1 MLVLDSTLTFLFY
14 HPSYFP
20 WKLLH
25 SEHTSHLF
33 MMEEQIKPHQ
43 ALDVS
48 LQMWVLDYLK
58 PKYFH

>member
-1 MLVLDSTLTFLFY
+1 MLALDSTLTLHFH

-20 WKLLH
+20 WKLLP

-48 LQMWVLDYLK
+48 L
-58 PKYFH
+58 